1 MDKEFAAIASNPAI
15 VNLFCNDLLA
25 ELFTN

>member
-1 MDKEFAAIASNPAI
+1 MDKEFAAIASNRAI

-25 ELFTN
+25 EPSTN